1 MRGFSKD
8 LGNRV
13 VKRCISISPREMRR
27 SLTLRGQGNLKGTR
41 FTTGKNSEGENPMS
55 VKGMK

>member
-1 MRGFSKD
+1 LDGDALKMRGFSKD

-27 SLTLRGQGNLKGTR
+27 SLTLRGQGNLKG
-41 FTTGKNSEGENPMS
+41 NPLYNRE
-55 VKGMK
+55 KL

>member
-1 MRGFSKD
+1 MK
-8 LGNRV
+8 
-13 VKRCISISPREMRR
+13 R

-41 FTTGKNSEGENPMS
+41 FITGKNSEGENPRS